1 MSYLKY
7 DLSKLQNVRS
17 TFAGILAQCPICAQ
31 EGGDSKGAHLIV
43 FKTGAFGC
51 AKYQGVKEHSRK
63 IYEFLYNGPSTDI
76 EEQEEF
82 IYRGT
87 KLKYYP
93 EELLTKLISY
103 YSYWEGRNIPSNI
116 VSFFSGG
123 LASSQDG
130 GKLKGRYV
138 FAVRNKDN
146 KIVGWAGRLIEHSEF
161 APKWK
166 IIGAKKSF
174 IFPERNL
181 SEKSIK
187 DQKQVILLESVADSM
202 MLFKY
207 GIKNTSVMFGVKPSS
222 QLISYLI
229 SLGVQEVI
237 ISTNNDSA
245 KNNVGNEASEKIRKQ
260 LSLFFNPNN
269 IKIILPQSK
278 DWGCANEQEILDFKK
293 KIDES
298 KN

>member
-17 TFAGILAQCPICAQ
+17 TFDGILAQCPICAQ

-51 AKYQGVKEHSRK
+51 AKYQGDKEHSRK
-63 IYEFLYNGPSTDI
+63 IYRYLYNGQDI
-76 EEQEEF
+76 ETEEVEEF

-93 EELLTKLISY
+93 EELLSKLIPD

-116 VSFFSGG
+116 VSQFPGG
-123 LASSQDG
+123 LSSIQDS
-130 GKLKGRYV
+130 GKLSGRYV
-138 FAVRNKDN
+138 FAIRNKDN
-146 KIVGWAGRLIEHSEF
+146 KIVGWAGRLIEYSEF

-166 IIGAKKSF
+166 NLGIKKSF
-174 IFPERNL
+174 IFPERKL
-181 SEKSIK
+181 SEKYIRER
-187 DQKQVILLESVADSM
+187 KQIVILESVGDA
-202 MLFKY
+202 LACYKY
-207 GIKNTSVMFGVKPSS
+207 GIKNTIVLFGVVPSS
-222 QLISYLI
+222 QQISYII
-229 SLGVQEVI
+229 SLGVKEII

-245 KNNVGNEASEKIRKQ
+245 KNNVGNEAAEKIKKQ